1 MVNRPVVADEFPI
14 YTTPDP
20 LKSGLDHFLLT
31 VYTGNNQVRLMIK
44 KGNSAHARNHR
55 KAWQAHMKKMVRN
68 EDAFTQRFRTTKGVR
83 TRFFSVWG
91 P

>member
-31 VYTGNNQVRLMIK
+31 VYTGNNQVRLMIE
-44 KGNSAHARNHR
+44 RVIV
-55 KAWQAHMKKMVRN
+55 HMR
-68 EDAFTQRFRTTKGVR
+68 ETTVKHGR
-83 TRFFSVWG
+83 LI
-91 P
+91 